1 MSVLDDPL
9 VAHETVLERAPRRG
23 RARSL
28 GRTILVFWLPPILT
42 FAALI
47 GLWHLATIA
56 FGWQEFLVPNP
67 VDVSRALWDARGELP
82 DHTLATFLETLEGY
96 GLAIA
101 VGIPLAIVIAYSR
114 LLERTIYPVLL
125 AINAVPKIAIAPI
138 LVLWMGFGAGPK
150 IVMVFL
156 VCFFPIV
163 LATATGLQATPPEFS
178 ELVRSLSAN
187 HLQMFWKVRFPS
199 ALPHVFV
206 GLKVAISLA
215 VIGAVIAEF
224 VGASEGL
231 GYLIVFSQGQAQ
243 TSLAFG
249 AIVVLG
255 AMSIALFYALVAV
268 ERLIVPWARHDSR

>member
-9 VAHETVLERAPRRG
+9 VAHETALERAPRRG
-23 RARSL
+23 RGRSL
-28 GRTILVFWLPPILT
+28 GRTILVAWLPPILT
-42 FAALI
+42 FAGLV

-96 GLAIA
+96 ALAIG
-101 VGIPLAIVIAYSR
+101 VGVPLAVLIAYSR

-187 HLQMFWKVRFPS
+187 HFQMFWKVRFPA

-224 VGASEGL
+224 VGASKGL
-231 GYLIVFSQGQAQ
+231 GYVIVFSQGQAQ

-255 AMSIALFYALVAV
+255 AMSIGLFYALVAV
-268 ERLIVPWARHDSR
+268 ERLVVPWARHDAR